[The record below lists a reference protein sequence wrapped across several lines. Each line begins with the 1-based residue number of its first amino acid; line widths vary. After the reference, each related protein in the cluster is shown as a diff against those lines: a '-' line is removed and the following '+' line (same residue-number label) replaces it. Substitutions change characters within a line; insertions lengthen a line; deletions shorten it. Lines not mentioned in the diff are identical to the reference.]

1 MAQVGTPAS
10 RTVMPEAPSAFAR
23 MLLCRQRTNR
33 LAFPIGHVI
42 ETMRPMAIE
51 PVPHAPA
58 FVQGVAVVRGAP
70 VPVVDAGRL
79 LGLPGVEP
87 GRWVALRVGERSIVL
102 AVEAVEGVR
111 DFPVAG
117 ALPPLL
123 FGRGADFVAAIG
135 TIDAALLW
143 VLEAIRIVPES
154 VWQAIT
160 PQAMAR

>member
-1 MAQVGTPAS
+1 
-10 RTVMPEAPSAFAR
+10 

-42 ETMRPMAIE
+42 ETMRPMAIA

-58 FVQGVAVVRGAP
+58 FVQGAAIVRGAP

-79 LGLPGVEP
+79 MGLPGGES

-117 ALPPLL
+117 AGVLPPLL
-123 FGRGADFVAAIG
+123 SGADFVGAIG

-143 VLEAIRIVPES
+143 VLEAVRIVPES
-154 VWQAIT
+154 VWQALA
-160 PQAMAR
+160 PQALAR